1 MSLLGLDPARAEGLI
16 YLVAVLLA
24 VSVLTLPWL
33 RIGVARILGYA
44 AAWAVIFGGAWLLI
58 ERTQPGL
65 RGWIAEAAREPAPR
79 MDDAVL
85 PPGHPQ
91 VEQLSGPTGGEV
103 RVPPAPDGHYW
114 VRASVNGQ
122 SVRFLVDTGAS
133 DVVLSRETARRVGI
147 DVAALRFDRVGMAAG
162 GPVRA
167 ASARV
172 ERLVVGPIARE
183 DMPVSVLDGSA
194 DINLLGMRFLRTLE
208 SFAIERGEMVLK
220 S

>member
-1 MSLLGLDPARAEGLI
+1 MNLFGLDPARAEGLV

-24 VSVLTLPWL
+24 VSVLTLPWM
-33 RIGVARILGYA
+33 RIGLGRIMGYA
-44 AAWAVIFGGAWLLI
+44 AAWVVIFGGAWLLI
-58 ERTQPGL
+58 DRTQPGL
-65 RGWIAEAAREPAPR
+65 RGWIADAAREPAVE
-79 MDDAVL
+79 MVATT
-85 PPGHPQ
+85 GGPQ
-91 VEQLSGPTGGEV
+91 VEALSGPGGEV
-103 RVPPAPDGHYW
+103 RVPAAHDGHYW

-133 DVVLSRETARRVGI
+133 DVVLSRATARRVGI
-147 DVAALRFDRVGMAAG
+147 DVEALRFDRMGMAAN

-172 ERLVVGPIARE
+172 ERLVIGPIARE
-183 DMPVSVLDGSA
+183 DMPVSVLDGEA
-194 DINLLGMRFLRTLE
+194 DINLLGMRFLRTLD

>member
-1 MSLLGLDPARAEGLI
+1 MLGLDPARAEGLI

-33 RIGVARILGYA
+33 RIGIGRILGYA

-58 ERTQPGL
+58 ERTQPGV
-65 RGWIAEAAREPAPR
+65 RGWITEAAREPDPR
-79 MDDAVL
+79 VAELAL
-85 PPGHPQ
+85 PEGHPQ
-91 VEQLSGPTGGEV
+91 VEGLSGPTGGEV
-103 RVPPAPDGHYW
+103 RVPAAPDGHFW

-133 DVVLSRETARRVGI
+133 DVVLSRATARRVGI
-147 DVAALRFDRVGMAAG
+147 DVDGLRYDRIGMAAG

-167 ASARV
+167 ASARI
-172 ERLVVGPIARE
+172 ERLVVGPIARD
-183 DMPVSVLDGSA
+183 DMPVSVLDSPA
-194 DINLLGMRFLRTLE
+194 DINLLGMRFLRTLD
-208 SFAIERGEMVLK
+208 SFAIERGEMVLR